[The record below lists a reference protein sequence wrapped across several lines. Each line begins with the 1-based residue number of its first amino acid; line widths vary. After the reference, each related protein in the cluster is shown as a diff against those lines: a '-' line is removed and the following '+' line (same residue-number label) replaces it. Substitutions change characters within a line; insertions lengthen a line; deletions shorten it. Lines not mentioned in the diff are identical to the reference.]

1 MTPKERNNDM
11 SKVLDEVLA
20 ANAAYQKDFGDKGKL
35 PIPPGRHFAIV
46 TLV

>member
-1 MTPKERNNDM
+1 M

-46 TLV
+46 TLA